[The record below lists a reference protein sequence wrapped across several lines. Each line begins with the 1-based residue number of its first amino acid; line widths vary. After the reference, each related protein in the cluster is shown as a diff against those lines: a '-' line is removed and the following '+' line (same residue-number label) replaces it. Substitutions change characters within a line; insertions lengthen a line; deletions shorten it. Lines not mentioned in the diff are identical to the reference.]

1 MMFVSPSELKMNLLE
16 VNADLHCHSSQSDGV
31 LDPREL
37 ALRAARQGV
46 QVWSLTDHDELSGL
60 TAAGAAANEQGL
72 QFIPG
77 VEVSVTWMNRTIHIV
92 GLNID
97 PANIQLVNGL
107 QEVRRRRADRARA
120 MGDKLEKLGFPG
132 CYEGALS
139 YAGNALLLSRTH
151 FARFMLDQGYCKRLQ
166 QVFDSYLGEGKP
178 GFVGVQWASLQQA
191 LGWIHAA
198 GGVAVVAHP
207 GRYRFSSTQFSEL
220 FDAFR
225 DLGGQAIEVV
235 TGSHY
240 PEQYI
245 EYAKIARRYGF
256 LASRGSDFHSPEE
269 SRIDLGQ
276 LPQLPSGVE
285 PVWSAWL

>member
-1 MMFVSPSELKMNLLE
+1 MVFPSKAKFKMKFPE

-31 LDPREL
+31 LSPREL
-37 ALRAARQGV
+37 ALRAAGQGV
-46 QVWSLTDHDELSGL
+46 HVWSLTDHDELSGL
-60 TAAGAAANEQGL
+60 SEAQQVANALGL
-72 QFIPG
+72 HFIPG
-77 VEVSVTWMNRTIHIV
+77 VEISVTWMGRTIHIV

-97 PANIQLVNGL
+97 PANARLSQGL
-107 QEVRRRRADRARA
+107 ETIRSQRADRARI
-120 MGDKLEKLGFPG
+120 MGENLEALGFPG

-151 FARFMLDQGYCKRLQ
+151 FARFMLEQGYCSRMQ
-166 QVFDSYLGEGKP
+166 QVFDLYLGEGKP
-178 GFVGVQWASLQQA
+178 GFVEAQWACLEQA

-207 GRYRFSSTQFSEL
+207 GRYRFSSIQFNAL
-220 FDAFR
+220 FDSFR

-240 PEQYI
+240 PDQYL
-245 EYAKIARRYGF
+245 EYANVARRYGF
-256 LASRGSDFHSPEE
+256 LASRGSDFHGPGE

-276 LPQLPSGVE
+276 LPQLPSGLE
-285 PVWSAWL
+285 PVWSGWL